1 MNNVCTKIVAMAN
14 GDVIWQIQNNGSKL
28 QLFFFSFHKKYN
40 KQSQITIPNSWFFRE
55 KMNLEVANASNN
67 L

>member
-1 MNNVCTKIVAMAN
+1 MAN